1 MPWGP
6 WFPCLAF
13 GGHGNHELA
22 VEELLWGLGR
32 YTLERL
38 AEGQAPM
45 APPNLGFVL
54 VSFTRKFADILGSI
68 ACKLITLR
76 PIFFHCDNL
85 TRTVIFFGGSSY
97 RGITRSKDKSTS
109 RGSRSSYSRG
119 DWRLPTLIFLSGEVS
134 IVHAAVFTVCRE
146 ASKTTTNKPPDH
158 LESGRIGLSSKS
170 STRSMKRF
178 LRRASFRRNRG
189 LQSTTCNR

>member
-97 RGITRSKDKSTS
+97 RGITRSRDKSTS
-109 RGSRSSYSRG
+109 RGSRSPYSRG
-119 DWRLPTLIFLSGEVS
+119 DWRLPTLFFFVGRVFNCSRGRFRCLSKS
-134 IVHAAVFTVCRE
+134 LKNYHSQ
-146 ASKTTTNKPPDH
+146 ASRH
-158 LESGRIGLSSKS
+158 LESRRIELGSKS
-170 STRSMKRF
+170 SSLLM
-178 LRRASFRRNRG
+178 
-189 LQSTTCNR
+189 